1 MIEVTDLTVHY
12 GERPALED
20 VSFTVGRGE
29 FVLLSGPSGC
39 GKSTL
44 ARALNGL
51 IPHAWPHPSTT
62 LRRGSGQGS
71 GHCASSARVMG
82 RVVVDGLET
91 AAHSLP
97 ELAAHVGLVFQNPA
111 TQLFNATVE
120 EEIAFAPRNLGLP
133 AEEVVARVAFAL
145 DAVGISPLRG
155 RAIRTLS
162 SGEQQRVAIASVLAL
177 RPQVL
182 VLDEPTSNLD
192 WQGVEQVMS
201 TLARLNREEGL
212 TILVIEHRLQAVV
225 SLADRVLLMQGGRI
239 VADGRPEDVFGEN
252 SEWRMAND
260 GGERM
265 DDREWRVEVAG
276 GEANPPPPPF
286 DGVYPEQGRRA
297 QGRPPSYPSP
307 PSVRP
312 LVAIQ
317 GLEAGYGRQTVLQ
330 GLDLAL
336 YPGEFAALVG
346 DNGVGKST
354 LAKVLAG
361 LLRPRRGRITWNK
374 KLRRLPLGRR
384 VGFLF
389 QNPLDQLVCDTVEEE
404 IAFGPR
410 NLGLPPSQMRERL
423 ETTLAVAGLMALRRR
438 RSAALSVGEQQRTAL
453 AAALS
458 TAPHLLILDEP
469 TMGQDWAHLSRLMES
484 LTQLNHDGQAI
495 LLITH
500 DDELVCRYARRIILL
515 EEGRIAAEYDNGQ
528 GEFNGQGSLKPG
540 IRDFATRDS

>member
-1 MIEVTDLTVHY
+1 MIFVVFVMMIEVTDLTVHY
-12 GERPALED
+12 GEQPALESI
-20 VSFTVGRGE
+20 SFTVGRGE

-44 ARALNGL
+44 ARSLNGL
-51 IPHAWPHPSTT
+51 IPHA
-62 LRRGSGQGS
+62 
-71 GHCASSARVMG
+71 SSAKMMG

-120 EEIAFAPRNLGLP
+120 EEVAFAPRNLGLP
-133 AEEVVARVAFAL
+133 AEEVAARVAFAL
-145 DAVGISPLRG
+145 DATGISPLRG

-192 WQGVEQVMS
+192 WRGVEQVMS
-201 TLARLNREEGL
+201 TLTRLNRQQGL

-225 SLADRVLLMQGGRI
+225 PLADRVLLMRDGRI
-239 VADGRPEDVFGEN
+239 VADGRPEDVFADPPTSPPQVGGTGGGLCYP
-252 SEWRMAND
+252 WRFADLQSAICNLQST
-260 GGERM
+260 
-265 DDREWRVEVAG
+265 
-276 GEANPPPPPF
+276 PPPRSA
-286 DGVYPEQGRRA
+286 DA
-297 QGRPPSYPSP
+297 S
-307 PSVRP
+307 P

-317 GLEAGYGRQTVLQ
+317 GLEAGYGRHTVLQ

-346 DNGVGKST
+346 NNGAGKST
-354 LAKVLAG
+354 LARVLAG
-361 LLRPRRGRITWNK
+361 LLRPRQGRITWNE

-404 IAFGPR
+404 VAFGPR
-410 NLGLPPSQMRERL
+410 NLGLPARERL
-423 ETTLAVAGLMALRRR
+423 EATLAAADLTALRHR

-458 TAPHLLILDEP
+458 TDPNLLILDEP

-484 LTQLNHDGQAI
+484 LIQLNHNGQTI

-500 DDELVCRYARRIILL
+500 DDKLVCRYARRIILL
-515 EEGRIAAEYDNGQ
+515 EEGRIG
-528 GEFNGQGSLKPG
+528 GEWRMEDGGEKREIQFA
-540 IRDFATRDS
+540 IRKEEQ

>member
-1 MIEVTDLTVHY
+1 MIEATDLTVHY
-12 GERPALED
+12 GKQPALEG
-20 VSFTVGRGE
+20 VSFIVGRGE

-44 ARALNGL
+44 AHSLNGL
-51 IPHAWPHPSTT
+51 IPHA
-62 LRRGSGQGS
+62 
-71 GHCASSARVMG
+71 SSARMAG

-91 AAHSLP
+91 TAHPLS

-133 AEEVVARVAFAL
+133 AEEVTARVAFAL
-145 DAVGISPLRG
+145 DATGIFPLRG

-192 WQGVEQVMS
+192 WRGVDQVMS
-201 TLARLNREEGL
+201 TLARLHRQQRL
-212 TILVIEHRLQAVV
+212 TILVIEHRLHAVV
-225 SLADRVLLMQGGRI
+225 PLADRVLLMRGGRI
-239 VADGRPEDVFGEN
+239 VADGRPEEVFEEN
-252 SEWRMAND
+252 SEWRMASVGD
-260 GGERM
+260 
-265 DDREWRVEVAG
+265 WRLEMVE
-276 GEANPPPPPF
+276 GEASPTLRICPSTLRQGSGQALLRTSSGQATQPPNH
-286 DGVYPEQGRRA
+286 
-297 QGRPPSYPSP
+297 PSTPS
-307 PSVRP
+307 SYP

-317 GLEAGYGRQTVLQ
+317 GLEVGYGRRTVLQ

-346 DNGVGKST
+346 DNGAGKST

-361 LLRPRRGRITWNK
+361 LLRPRRGRITWDE

-410 NLGLPPSQMRERL
+410 NLSLPVRERV
-423 ETTLAVAGLMALRRR
+423 ETTLAVAGLTALRHR

-458 TAPHLLILDEP
+458 TDPRLLILDEP
-469 TMGQDWAHLSRLMES
+469 TMGQDWAHLSHLMES
-484 LTQLNHDGQAI
+484 LIRLNHNGQAI

-500 DDELVCRYARRIILL
+500 DDKLVCRYARRIILL
-515 EEGRIAAEYDNGQ
+515 EEGRIVADYDNGQ
-528 GEFNGQGSLKPG
+528 RELLSLSLRGTK
-540 IRDFATRDS
+540 

>member
-1 MIEVTDLTVHY
+1 MIEVTDLTVRY
-12 GERPALED
+12 GEQQQRTALEA

-44 ARALNGL
+44 ARSLNGL
-51 IPHAWPHPSTT
+51 IPHA
-62 LRRGSGQGS
+62 
-71 GHCASSARVMG
+71 SSARMAG
-82 RVVVDGLET
+82 RVVVNGMET

-111 TQLFNATVE
+111 TQLFNATVDKE
-120 EEIAFAPRNLGLP
+120 VAFAPRNLGLP
-133 AEEVVARVAFAL
+133 AEEVAARVAFAL
-145 DAVGISPLRG
+145 EATGISSLRS

-192 WQGVEQVMS
+192 WRGVEQVMS
-201 TLARLNREEGL
+201 TLGRLNREGRL
-212 TILVIEHRLQAVV
+212 TILVIEHRLHAVV
-225 SLADRVLLMQGGRI
+225 PLADRVLLMRGGRI
-239 VADGRPEDVFGEN
+239 VADGQPEGVFAVPPTSPPLLGGTEGGL
-252 SEWRMAND
+252 SALRQGSGQALRQGSGQALRQSSGQALRQGSGQALRQGSGQALGLRYPWRFADLQSAINPQST
-260 GGERM
+260 
-265 DDREWRVEVAG
+265 
-276 GEANPPPPPF
+276 PPPRNA
-286 DGVYPEQGRRA
+286 DA
-297 QGRPPSYPSP
+297 S
-307 PSVRP
+307 P

-317 GLEAGYGRQTVLQ
+317 GLEAGYGRRTVLQ

-346 DNGVGKST
+346 DNGAGKST

-361 LLRPRRGRITWNK
+361 LLRPRRGRITWNE

-404 IAFGPR
+404 VAFGPR
-410 NLGLPPSQMRERL
+410 NLSLAVRERV
-423 ETTLAVAGLMALRRR
+423 ETTLAVADLTALRHR

-458 TAPHLLILDEP
+458 TDPRLLILDEP
-469 TMGQDWAHLSRLMES
+469 TMGQDWAHLSHLMES
-484 LTQLNHDGQAI
+484 LIQLNHNGQAI

-500 DDELVCRYARRIILL
+500 DDKLVCRYARRIILL
-515 EEGRIAAEYDNGQ
+515 EEGRIV
-528 GEFNGQGSLKPG
+528 
-540 IRDFATRDS
+540 RDACFVRFV

>member
-1 MIEVTDLTVHY
+1 MIEVTDLTVRY
-12 GERPALED
+12 GEQQQRTALEG
-20 VSFTVGRGE
+20 VSFTIGRGE

-44 ARALNGL
+44 ARSLNGL
-51 IPHAWPHPSTT
+51 IPHA
-62 LRRGSGQGS
+62 
-71 GHCASSARVMG
+71 SSARMTG

-91 AAHSLP
+91 APHPLP

-120 EEIAFAPRNLGLP
+120 EEVAFAPRNLGLP
-133 AEEVVARVAFAL
+133 AEEVAARVAFAL
-145 DAVGISPLRG
+145 DATAISSLRG

-192 WQGVEQVMS
+192 WRGVEQVMS
-201 TLARLNREEGL
+201 TLARLHRQQGL

-225 SLADRVLLMQGGRI
+225 SSADRVLLMRGGRI
-239 VADGRPEDVFGEN
+239 VADGRPEDVFAVPPT
-252 SEWRMAND
+252 SPP
-260 GGERM
+260 
-265 DDREWRVEVAG
+265 RVEGTEG
-276 GEANPPPPPF
+276 GLSVLRLRYPWRSADLQSAICGLQFAPPPP
-286 DGVYPEQGRRA
+286 DA
-297 QGRPPSYPSP
+297 S
-307 PSVRP
+307 P

-317 GLEAGYGRQTVLQ
+317 GLEAGYGRRTVLQ

-346 DNGVGKST
+346 DNGAGKST

-361 LLRPRRGRITWNK
+361 LLRPRQGKITWNE
-374 KLRRLPLGRR
+374 KLRCLPLGRR

-389 QNPLDQLVCDTVEEE
+389 QNPLDQLVCDMVEEE
-404 IAFGPR
+404 VAFGPR
-410 NLGLPPSQMRERL
+410 NFGLPVRERV
-423 ETTLAVAGLMALRRR
+423 ETTLAVAGLTALRHR

-458 TAPHLLILDEP
+458 TAPRLLILDEP
-469 TMGQDWAHLSRLMES
+469 TMGQDWAHLSHLMES
-484 LTQLNHDGQAI
+484 LIQLNHNGQAI

-500 DDELVCRYARRIILL
+500 DDKLVCRYAKRIILL
-515 EEGRIAAEYDNGQ
+515 EEGRIVADGPVN
-528 GEFNGQGSLKPG
+528 P
-540 IRDFATRDS
+540 

>member
-12 GERPALED
+12 GKQPALESI
-20 VSFTVGRGE
+20 SFTVGRGE

-44 ARALNGL
+44 ARSLNGL
-51 IPHAWPHPSTT
+51 IPHT
-62 LRRGSGQGS
+62 
-71 GHCASSARVMG
+71 SSAKMAG

-133 AEEVVARVAFAL
+133 AEEVAARVAFAL
-145 DAVGISPLRG
+145 DATAISPLRG

-192 WQGVEQVMS
+192 WRGVEQVMS
-201 TLARLNREEGL
+201 TLARLHQQGL
-212 TILVIEHRLQAVV
+212 TILVIEHRLHAVV
-225 SLADRVLLMQGGRI
+225 PLARRVLLMQGGRI
-239 VADGRPEDVFGEN
+239 VADGQPEDVFADPLTSPPQVGGTEGGRLRYP
-252 SEWRMAND
+252 WRSAD
-260 GGERM
+260 LQS
-265 DDREWRVEVAG
+265 AICSLQ
-276 GEANPPPPPF
+276 ATLPPP
-286 DGVYPEQGRRA
+286 GA
-297 QGRPPSYPSP
+297 H
-307 PSVRP
+307 P

-317 GLEAGYGRQTVLQ
+317 GLEAGYGRRTVLQ

-346 DNGVGKST
+346 DNGAGKST
-354 LAKVLAG
+354 LARVLAG
-361 LLRPRRGRITWNK
+361 LLRPRRGKITWNE

-404 IAFGPR
+404 VAFGPR
-410 NLGLPPSQMRERL
+410 NLGARSETLAQRERV
-423 ETTLAVAGLMALRRR
+423 ETTLAVAGLTALRHR

-458 TAPHLLILDEP
+458 TDPRLLILDEP
-469 TMGQDWAHLSRLMES
+469 TMGQDWAHLSHLMES
-484 LTQLNHDGQAI
+484 LIQLNHNGQAI

-500 DDELVCRYARRIILL
+500 DDKLVCRYARRIILL
-515 EEGRIAAEYDNGQ
+515 EEGRIVADGMKNE
-528 GEFNGQGSLKPG
+528 E
-540 IRDFATRDS
+540 

>member
-1 MIEVTDLTVHY
+1 VIFALFVIFVMMIEATDLTVCY
-12 GERPALED
+12 GEQPALEGL
-20 VSFTVGRGE
+20 SFTIGRGE

-44 ARALNGL
+44 ARVLNGL
-51 IPHAWPHPSTT
+51 IPHA
-62 LRRGSGQGS
+62 
-71 GHCASSARVMG
+71 SSARMAGQV
-82 RVVVDGLET
+82 RVDGLET
-91 AAHSLP
+91 AAYSLP

-120 EEIAFAPRNLGLP
+120 EEVAFAPRNLGLS
-133 AEEVVARVAFAL
+133 AEEVASRVAFAL
-145 DAVGISPLRG
+145 DATAISSLRD

-192 WQGVEQVMS
+192 WRGVEQVMS
-201 TLARLNREEGL
+201 TLARLHRQQGL
-212 TILVIEHRLQAVV
+212 TILVIEHRLHAVAP
-225 SLADRVLLMQGGRI
+225 LADRVLLMRGGRI
-239 VADGRPEDVFGEN
+239 VADGRPEDVF
-252 SEWRMAND
+252 A
-260 GGERM
+260 
-265 DDREWRVEVAG
+265 DRERLIAPGLRYPWRLADLQSAVCGLQFV
-276 GEANPPPPPF
+276 PPPP
-286 DGVYPEQGRRA
+286 GGH
-297 QGRPPSYPSP
+297 
-307 PSVRP
+307 P

-317 GLEAGYGRQTVLQ
+317 GIEAGYRRRTVLQ
-330 GLDLAL
+330 DLDLAL

-346 DNGVGKST
+346 DNGAGKST

-361 LLRPRRGRITWNK
+361 LLHPRQGKITWNG

-404 IAFGPR
+404 VAFGPR
-410 NLGLPPSQMRERL
+410 NLGLPVRERV
-423 ETTLAVAGLMALRRR
+423 ETTLAVAGLTALRNR

-458 TAPHLLILDEP
+458 TAPRLLILDEP
-469 TMGQDWAHLSRLMES
+469 TMGQDWAHLSHLMES
-484 LTQLNHDGQAI
+484 LTQLNHNGQAI

-500 DDELVCRYARRIILL
+500 DDKLVCRYAKRIILL
-515 EEGRIAAEYDNGQ
+515 EEGRIVADG
-528 GEFNGQGSLKPG
+528 
-540 IRDFATRDS
+540 RVTRDT

>member
-1 MIEVTDLTVHY
+1 MIEPAMRRFADSQIRNMIEVTDLTVHY
-12 GERPALED
+12 GKQPALESI
-20 VSFTVGRGE
+20 SFTVGRGE

-44 ARALNGL
+44 ARSLNGL
-51 IPHAWPHPSTT
+51 IPHA
-62 LRRGSGQGS
+62 
-71 GHCASSARVMG
+71 SSATMAG
-82 RVVVDGLET
+82 RVVVEGLET
-91 AAHSLP
+91 TAHALP

-133 AEEVVARVAFAL
+133 AEEVAARVAFAL
-145 DAVGISPLRG
+145 DATGISPLRG

-192 WQGVEQVMS
+192 WRGVEQVMS
-201 TLARLNREEGL
+201 TLARLHQQGL
-212 TILVIEHRLQAVV
+212 TILVIEHRLHAVV
-225 SLADRVLLMQGGRI
+225 PLAKRVLLMQGGRI
-239 VADGRPEDVFGEN
+239 VGDGQPEDVFAIPTSPPLVGGTEGGLTVLRPG
-252 SEWRMAND
+252 SGQALRLSSGQALGLRYPWRFTDLQLAICNLQ
-260 GGERM
+260 
-265 DDREWRVEVAG
+265 AT
-276 GEANPPPPPF
+276 PPPP
-286 DGVYPEQGRRA
+286 GA
-297 QGRPPSYPSP
+297 H
-307 PSVRP
+307 P
-312 LVAIQ
+312 LVAIR
-317 GLEAGYGRQTVLQ
+317 GLEAGYGRRTVLR

-346 DNGVGKST
+346 DNGAGKST
-354 LAKVLAG
+354 LARVLAG
-361 LLRPRRGRITWNK
+361 LLRPRRGKITWNE

-404 IAFGPR
+404 VAFGPR
-410 NLGLPPSQMRERL
+410 NLGARSETLAQRERV
-423 ETTLAVAGLMALRRR
+423 ETTLAVADLTALRHR

-458 TAPHLLILDEP
+458 TDPRLLILDEP
-469 TMGQDWAHLSRLMES
+469 TMGQDWAHLSHLMES
-484 LTQLNHDGQAI
+484 LIQLNHNGQAI

-500 DDELVCRYARRIILL
+500 DDKLVCRYARRIILL
-515 EEGRIAAEYDNGQ
+515 EEGRIVAD
-528 GEFNGQGSLKPG
+528 G
-540 IRDFATRDS
+540 IKNEE

>member
-1 MIEVTDLTVHY
+1 MIEVTDLTVRY
-12 GERPALED
+12 GERPALENI
-20 VSFTVGRGE
+20 SFTVGRGE

-44 ARALNGL
+44 ARSLSGL
-51 IPHAWPHPSTT
+51 IP
-62 LRRGSGQGS
+62 Q
-71 GHCASSARVMG
+71 ASSARMAG

-91 AAHSLP
+91 ARHPLP

-111 TQLFNATVE
+111 TQLFNATVG

-133 AEEVVARVAFAL
+133 AEEVAARVAFAL
-145 DAVGISPLRG
+145 DATAVSHLQD

-192 WQGVEQVMS
+192 WRGVEQVMS
-201 TLARLNREEGL
+201 TLARLHRQQGL
-212 TILVIEHRLQAVV
+212 TILVIEHRLQAVLP
-225 SLADRVLLMQGGRI
+225 LADRVLLMQGGRI
-239 VADGRPEDVFGEN
+239 VADGQPEDVFADKERLTTLGLHYPWME
-252 SEWRMAND
+252 D
-260 GGERM
+260 GDGRWEM
-265 DDREWRVEVAG
+265 VEGKAD
-276 GEANPPPPPF
+276 PT
-286 DGVYPEQGRRA
+286 A
-297 QGRPPSYPSP
+297 QPSHHLTTH
-307 PSVRP
+307 P
-312 LVAIQ
+312 LVAVR
-317 GLEAGYGRQTVLQ
+317 GLEAGYGRRAVLQ

-346 DNGVGKST
+346 DNGAGKST
-354 LAKVLAG
+354 LARVLAG
-361 LLRPRRGRITWNK
+361 LLRPRRGRITWHE

-404 IAFGPR
+404 VAFGPR
-410 NLGLPPSQMRERL
+410 NLSLPVRERL
-423 ETTLAVAGLMALRRR
+423 ETTLAAADLAALRHR

-458 TAPHLLILDEP
+458 TDPRLLILDEP
-469 TMGQDWAHLSRLMES
+469 TMGQDGAHLSLMMES
-484 LTQLNHDGQAI
+484 LIRLNHNGQAI

-500 DDELVCRYARRIILL
+500 DDKLVCRCAKRIILL
-515 EEGRIAAEYDNGQ
+515 EGGRIVAEYDNGQ
-528 GEFNGQGSLKPG
+528 GVLPNLGDKRLSFV
-540 IRDFATRDS
+540 IRNPQSTREEQ

>member
-1 MIEVTDLTVHY
+1 MIEVTDLTIHY
-12 GERPALED
+12 GKQPALESI
-20 VSFTVGRGE
+20 SFTVGRGE

-44 ARALNGL
+44 ARSLNGL
-51 IPHAWPHPSTT
+51 IPHA
-62 LRRGSGQGS
+62 
-71 GHCASSARVMG
+71 SSAEMTG
-82 RVVVDGLET
+82 RIVVDGLET
-91 AAHSLP
+91 TAHSLP

-133 AEEVVARVAFAL
+133 AEEVAARVAFAL
-145 DAVGISPLRG
+145 DATGISPLRG

-192 WQGVEQVMS
+192 WRGVEQVMS
-201 TLARLNREEGL
+201 TLARLHQQGL
-212 TILVIEHRLQAVV
+212 TILVIEHRLHAVV
-225 SLADRVLLMQGGRI
+225 PLARRVLLMQSGRI
-239 VADGRPEDVFGEN
+239 VADGQPEDVFAIPTSPRVGGTEGGRLRYP
-252 SEWRMAND
+252 WRFTNLQSAICNLQ
-260 GGERM
+260 
-265 DDREWRVEVAG
+265 AT
-276 GEANPPPPPF
+276 
-286 DGVYPEQGRRA
+286 
-297 QGRPPSYPSP
+297 PSP
-307 PSVRP
+307 AGAHP

-317 GLEAGYGRQTVLQ
+317 GLEAGYGRRTVLQ

-346 DNGVGKST
+346 DNGAGKST
-354 LAKVLAG
+354 LARVLAG
-361 LLRPRRGRITWNK
+361 LLRPRRGEITWNE

-404 IAFGPR
+404 VAFGPR
-410 NLGLPPSQMRERL
+410 NLGARSETLAQGERV
-423 ETTLAVAGLMALRRR
+423 ETTLAVAGLTALRHR

-453 AAALS
+453 AATLS
-458 TAPHLLILDEP
+458 TDPRLLILDEP
-469 TMGQDWAHLSRLMES
+469 TMGQDWAHLSHLMES
-484 LTQLNHDGQAI
+484 LIQLNHNGQAI

-500 DDELVCRYARRIILL
+500 DDKLVCRYARRIILL
-515 EEGRIAAEYDNGQ
+515 EEGRIVADGM
-528 GEFNGQGSLKPG
+528 KK
-540 IRDFATRDS
+540 

>member
-1 MIEVTDLTVHY
+1 MIEVTDLTVRY
-12 GERPALED
+12 GKQPALESI
-20 VSFTVGRGE
+20 SFTVGRGE

-44 ARALNGL
+44 ARSLNGL
-51 IPHAWPHPSTT
+51 IPHA
-62 LRRGSGQGS
+62 
-71 GHCASSARVMG
+71 SSATMAG

-91 AAHSLP
+91 TAHFLS

-120 EEIAFAPRNLGLP
+120 EEVAFAPRNLGLP
-133 AEEVVARVAFAL
+133 AEEVAARVAFAL
-145 DAVGISPLRG
+145 DATGITPLRG
-155 RAIRTLS
+155 RAIRALS

-192 WQGVEQVMS
+192 WRGVEQVMS
-201 TLARLNREEGL
+201 TLGRLHRQQGL

-225 SLADRVLLMQGGRI
+225 SLADRALLMQDGRI
-239 VADGRPEDVFGEN
+239 VADGRPGDVFGEN
-252 SEWRMAND
+252 SEWRMVED
-260 GGERM
+260 GG
-265 DDREWRVEVAG
+265 WRLEMG
-276 GEANPPPPPF
+276 
-286 DGVYPEQGRRA
+286 DGRWENSPQ
-297 QGRPPSYPSP
+297 PSNHPTTE
-307 PSVRP
+307 P

-317 GLEAGYGRQTVLQ
+317 GLEAGYGRRAVLQ
-330 GLDLAL
+330 GLDLVL

-346 DNGVGKST
+346 DNGAGKST
-354 LAKVLAG
+354 LARVLAG
-361 LLRPRRGRITWNK
+361 LLRPRQGKITWRED
-374 KLRRLPLGRR
+374 LRRLPPGRR

-404 IAFGPR
+404 IAFGPH
-410 NLGLPPSQMRERL
+410 NLGARSETLAQREQV
-423 ETTLAVAGLMALRRR
+423 ETTLAVADLTALRHR

-458 TAPHLLILDEP
+458 TDPRLLILDEP

-484 LTQLNHDGQAI
+484 LIQLNHNGQAI

-500 DDELVCRYARRIILL
+500 DDKLVCRYARRIILL
-515 EEGRIAAEYDNGQ
+515 DEGRIVADVINNE
-528 GEFNGQGSLKPG
+528 E
-540 IRDFATRDS
+540 